1 MSVFLREWVKAAW
14 GLAGVCLFLSG
25 ASGAFGHYAASHRGA
40 PSAWRETVNRAAP
53 EFTLTDQQGRPFSL
67 PEKKGE
73 AVLLAF
79 VFTSCPDL
87 CPLVTAQ
94 MAAVAGRL
102 GAGAPLHLVTVT
114 TDPEVDRPDVLRAY
128 ARRFGA
134 DPERWSFLTGSRRMV
149 EAVWRAYGVSVTP
162 IARGLVEHN
171 YVLALIDANGVWRAT
186 YHGEGWD
193 VSQVAADLHRI
204 LPGPVAMQR

>member
-1 MSVFLREWVKAAW
+1 MRVFWRKRLRAA
-14 GLAGVCLFLSG
+14 GTLAAASLFLLG
-25 ASGAFGHYAASHRGA
+25 APRVWGQGLGIHRTA
-40 PSAWRETVNRAAP
+40 PSAWRESMDRPAP
-53 EFTLTDQQGRPFSL
+53 GFTLVDQNGQSFSL
-67 PEKKGE
+67 SKLKGK

-102 GAGAPLHLVTVT
+102 GAGAPLHFVTVT

-128 ARRFGA
+128 GRRFGA
-134 DPERWSFLTGSRRMV
+134 DLERWSFLTGPRRMV

-162 IARGLVEHN
+162 IAKGLVEHN
-171 YVLALIDANGVWRAT
+171 YVSALIDANGVWRAT

-193 VSQVAADLHRI
+193 VSQVAEDLHRI